1 VHRRDFLSSLGAT
14 LALAPGARQSR
25 AVPTDLVRRAIPS
38 TGELLPVIGMGTW
51 LTFDVGR
58 SEVAQRGRRDV
69 LAAFLAGGGTLVD
82 SSPMYGS
89 SEQVVGIL
97 LGSMTPRPATFSATK
112 VWTIGRSLGRSQM
125 EASRRLWG
133 VERFDLMQV
142 HNLLDW
148 DTHLPVLKAMKSE
161 GRLRY
166 IGVTTSH
173 GRRHDELERLMR
185 AEPLDF
191 IQVTLNLADRSV
203 EERILPL
210 ARDRGIA
217 VIINRPLDG
226 GDLFAR
232 VRRQAFPAA
241 RAAEWG
247 CANWAEVFLKFVVSH
262 PAVTAAI
269 PATTR
274 VEHVRED
281 LGAMRGVLP
290 TAAQRDE
297 IARLIARV

>member
-1 VHRRDFLSSLGAT
+1 MSASDPLRR
-14 LALAPGARQSR
+14 P
-25 AVPTDLVRRAIPS
+25 IPS
-38 TGELLPVIGMGTW
+38 TGELVPIIGMGTW
-51 LTFDVGR
+51 LTFNVGR
-58 SEVAQRGRRDV
+58 SELAQRGRREV
-69 LAAFLAGGGTLVD
+69 LAAFLAGGGTLLD

-89 SEQVVGIL
+89 SEEVVGIL
-97 LGSMTPRPATFSATK
+97 LGSMTPRPAIFSATK
-112 VWTIGRSLGRSQM
+112 VWTIGRTLGRSQM

-148 DTHLPVLKAMKSE
+148 DTHLPILKAMKAE
-161 GRLRY
+161 GRVRY

-173 GRRHDELERLMR
+173 GRRHDELEQLMR
-185 AEPLDF
+185 NEKLDF

-210 ARDRGIA
+210 ARDRGMA

-226 GDLFAR
+226 GDLFTR
-232 VRRQAFPAA
+232 VRRTAFPTAQ
-241 RAAEWG
+241 AAEWG

-262 PAVTAAI
+262 PAVTCAI

-274 VEHVRED
+274 VDHMREN
-281 LGAMRGVLP
+281 LGAMRGQLP
-290 TAAQRDE
+290 TAAQREE
-297 IARLIARV
+297 IARMFARA